1 MSREGDAATPG
12 DVEARLEAL
21 RRAYAV
27 KATARAGWSR
37 VGISDPES
45 VGDHSWGTA
54 LLALEF
60 AAAEGVDG
68 NRAAAMAT
76 VHDLAEALTGDVPY
90 DAAERAREE
99 KRRRE
104 RAAIDELTH
113 DAKHLR
119 DLWEEYEGNTT
130 PTARFVRDMNLID
143 MCLQALIYG
152 GAAEDGGD
160 GLAEFLSSSER
171 RLQTSVGR
179 ELYARLSRDFRRGRR
194 RDDRM

>member
-1 MSREGDAATPG
+1 MSRDDEATPG
-12 DVEARLEAL
+12 DMEARLAAL
-21 RRAYAV
+21 KRAYAV
-27 KATARAGWSR
+27 KTTSRAGWHR
-37 VGISDPES
+37 VGVPEPES

-60 AAAEGVDG
+60 AAVEGVDA

-90 DAAERAREE
+90 DAAGSAREE

-104 RAAIDELTH
+104 RAAIDELTY
-113 DAKHLR
+113 AAGHLR
-119 DLWEEYEGNTT
+119 ELWEEYEGNAT

-143 MCLQALIYG
+143 MCLQAVIY
-152 GAAEDGGD
+152 AEAGGD
-160 GLAEFLSSSER
+160 GLAEFLSSSES

-179 ELYARLSRDFRRGRR
+179 ELYDRLSRDFPRGRHR
-194 RDDRM
+194 EDGM